1 MLSIAAMEEGK
12 QEVRII
18 SPLSHYLSFFNIISL
33 ATFRYPYALIILV
46 SLMNLLIYSLAEL
59 HFFTRQAIKFNEHFE
74 LKINSD

>member
-1 MLSIAAMEEGK
+1 MFSIAAMEEGK

-46 SLMNLLIYSLAEL
+46 SLMNLLI
-59 HFFTRQAIKFNEHFE
+59 
-74 LKINSD
+74 